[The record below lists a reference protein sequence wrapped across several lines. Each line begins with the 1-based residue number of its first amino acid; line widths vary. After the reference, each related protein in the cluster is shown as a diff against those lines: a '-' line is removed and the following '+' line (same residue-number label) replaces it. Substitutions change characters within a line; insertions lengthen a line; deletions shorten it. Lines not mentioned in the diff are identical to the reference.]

1 MKKNYRIL
9 IVEDETDLAEL
20 LKLNLE
26 SEGFRVTLALHGAIA
41 INLLKTESF
50 DLIIMDIMM
59 PSMDGLTATH
69 HIRLSSNNVP
79 ILILSAGSTA
89 QDRIN
94 GLRSGADDYMSKPF
108 EMEELVLRV
117 EKILMRAHR
126 EDPVINYM
134 EFEFGGNYV
143 NFNSYEAKG
152 VNGEFKLTK
161 KEAQLL
167 RLLIEKKNMVVSR
180 EEILKTVWGY
190 TVFPST
196 RTIDNFILAFR
207 KYFETD
213 IKNPRYFLS
222 HRGLGYKFSELGED

>member
-1 MKKNYRIL
+1 
-9 IVEDETDLAEL
+9 
-20 LKLNLE
+20 
-26 SEGFRVTLALHGAIA
+26 VTLAPHGAVA
-41 INLLKTESF
+41 INKLKTESF

-79 ILILSAGSTA
+79 ILILSAGNTA

-94 GLRSGADDYMSKPF
+94 GLKSGADDYMSKPF
-108 EMEELVLRV
+108 ELEELLLRV
-117 EKILMRAHR
+117 RKILMRAHR
-126 EDPVINYM
+126 DDPAINFM
-134 EFEFGGNYV
+134 EFNFGGNFV
-143 NFNSYEAKG
+143 DFNSYKAMG
-152 VNGEFKLTK
+152 INGEFKLTK

-167 RLLIEKKNMVVSR
+167 RLLIEKKNQVVTR

-207 KYFETD
+207 KYFEVD
-213 IKNPRYFLS
+213 IKNPKYFLS
-222 HRGLGYKFSELGED
+222 HRGLGYKFNDKD

>member
-9 IVEDETDLAEL
+9 IVEDEADLAEL

-26 SEGFRVTLALHGAIA
+26 LDGYRVTIAPHGAVA

-79 ILILSAGSTA
+79 ILILSAGSTP
-89 QDRIN
+89 QDRIK

-108 EMEELVLRV
+108 EIEELVLRV

-134 EFEFGGNYV
+134 EYEFGGNYV
-143 NFNSYEAKG
+143 NFNSYEARG
-152 VNGEFKLTK
+152 INGDFKLTK

-167 RLLIEKKNMVVSR
+167 RLLIEKKNFVVSR

-207 KYFETD
+207 KYFEVD

-222 HRGLGYKFSELGED
+222 HRGLGYKFSENGE